1 MSQPESGPGH
11 HGVEGAVA
19 VPLPSGSL
27 AAEMV
32 HHIEQHVEDEREMLV
47 AYGTLLRQSDNPAV
61 RYLLDLL
68 LDDEKRHHSILLDML
83 DQFRSGDTVAEQP
96 PRVPWMTRKPDPE
109 IAAATKRL
117 RQAERTDLRKLRGLR
132 RKFSQRRS
140 LNGVLVDSLMLDTR
154 KHIRYLRAIQRLV

>member
-1 MSQPESGPGH
+1 
-11 HGVEGAVA
+11 
-19 VPLPSGSL
+19 
-27 AAEMV
+27 MV
-32 HHIEQHVEDEREMLV
+32 RHIEQHVQDEREMLV

-61 RYLLDLL
+61 RYLLELL
-68 LDDEKRHHSILLDML
+68 LDDEKRHHRVLLEML
-83 DQFRSGDTVAEQP
+83 DQFRTRDNLAEQP
-96 PRVPWMTRKPDPE
+96 PRVPWMTRQPDPE

-117 RQAERTDLRKLRGLR
+117 RQAERTDLRRLRTLR